1 MRFSLNTIGLFPGL
15 SFDEAFSLMKENGFD
30 TFEVWSLDN
39 IDVPA
44 LKEAMDRHGVRL
56 STCCPSFFILNDP
69 ARHDEYEASLRKA
82 LEQVRLLNCPSLIT
96 QVGQDTGA
104 PREEQHKAIVA
115 GLRRMAPLLEEA
127 GVTLLVEPL
136 NNVKD
141 HKGYYLTDSNEGFEI
156 IREVGSPNVRL
167 LYDVYHQHH
176 MGEDV
181 LRRIEDN
188 LPLIAHY
195 HIAAH
200 PNRDDKIF
208 EVFDYRAVFDLLQRH
223 GVTAPVG
230 VELFPK
236 SLDDSLALLKKLAP
250 YLQVAH

>member
-15 SFDEAFSLMKENGFD
+15 SFDESFAIMKQYGFD

-39 IDVPA
+39 IDIPS
-44 LKEAMDRHGVRL
+44 LKASMDKWGMKL
-56 STCCPSFFILNDP
+56 STCCPSFFILND
-69 ARHDEYEASLRKA
+69 ASRHDEYEISLVTAIENAKY
-82 LEQVRLLNCPSLIT
+82 LGCPTMIT

-104 PREEQHKAIVA
+104 PRAQQHAAIRQ
-115 GLRRMAPLLEEA
+115 GLARMAPLLESA
-127 GVTLLVEPL
+127 GIVLLVEPL
-136 NNVKD
+136 NDVKD
-141 HKGYYLTDSNEGFEI
+141 HKGYYLTDSNEGFEL
-156 IREVGSPNVRL
+156 IRQVGSPNVRI

-188 LPLIAHY
+188 LDLIAHY
-195 HIAAH
+195 HIAGH

-208 EVFDYRAVFDLLQRH
+208 DVFDYTGVFELLARKC
-223 GVTAPVG
+223 VTSPVG

-236 SLDDSLALLKKLAP
+236 TLDDTRALLAKLTRFI
-250 YLQVAH
+250 